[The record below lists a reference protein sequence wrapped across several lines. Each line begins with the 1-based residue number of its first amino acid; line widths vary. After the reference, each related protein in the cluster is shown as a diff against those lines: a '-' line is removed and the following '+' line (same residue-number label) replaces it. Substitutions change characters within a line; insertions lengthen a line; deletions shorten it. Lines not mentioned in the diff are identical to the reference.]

1 MTFLAKCEE
10 EFFYASVSKYE
21 KIIVKDNFSITFINI
36 PACPCLI
43 GGGDCDG
50 YGDSCKGKLQPV
62 S

>member
-1 MTFLAKCEE
+1 MTFLAEFEE
-10 EFFYASVSKYE
+10 VYLNMKNDSY
-21 KIIVKDNFSITFINI
+21 KDNFSITFINI